1 MKHRIDRSVL
11 THWSDKEIKIEAA
24 HLLDLSET
32 AFNASTAV
40 GTPFL
45 SQALASWLEVILRRE
60 NLVYR
65 IEGGFPEPERA
76 RILIAS
82 EARVLDKARAEVVV
96 LSVQAIDPH
105 GVLEHRQILGSLMGL
120 GLKRDLI
127 GDIRPAQQGMGV
139 AVSGDI
145 ADYLVRE
152 WNKAGRERI
161 QVQRLEGELELVPD
175 TGEERRI
182 TVASSRLDAVA
193 SSSFTLSR
201 TLVQELI
208 THGKVKRNDL
218 VVIKTDIEVKPGDII
233 SCRGYGRI
241 RLLDASETRKGRIAW
256 KVVLYKPQR
265 H

>member
-1 MKHRIDRSVL
+1 MKYRMDRSVL
-11 THWSDKEIKIEAA
+11 TFWSDKEIKIEAA
-24 HLLDLSET
+24 HLLDLCET
-32 AFNASTAV
+32 AFDAFTAV

-45 SQALASWLEVILRRE
+45 SQALSNWFEGILRRE

-76 RILIAS
+76 RFLIAL
-82 EARVLDKARAEVVV
+82 EARVLDKTQTEVVV

-105 GVLEHRQILGSLMGL
+105 GVLEHRHILGSLMGL

-127 GDIRPAQQGMGV
+127 GDIRPAHQGMAV
-139 AVSGDI
+139 AVSQEI
-145 ADYLVRE
+145 ADFLVRE

-161 QVQRLEGELELVPD
+161 QVQRVEGDLELVPD

-193 SSSFTLSR
+193 SSSFTMSR
-201 TLVQELI
+201 TVFQELI
-208 THGKVKRNDL
+208 AHGKVKRNDL
-218 VVIKTDIEVKPGDII
+218 VVTKSDTEVKPGDII

-265 H
+265 K

>member
-1 MKHRIDRSVL
+1 MKHRIDRSIL
-11 THWSDKEIKIEAA
+11 SFWSDKEMKIEAA
-24 HLLDLSET
+24 HLLDLCET

-45 SQALASWLEVILRRE
+45 SQALANWLEGILRRE
-60 NLVYR
+60 NLEYR

-76 RILIAS
+76 RFLIS
-82 EARVLDKARAEVVV
+82 PEERDLEKARTEVVV
-96 LSVQAIDPH
+96 LTAQAIDPH
-105 GVLEHRQILGSLMGL
+105 GALEHRQILGSLMGL
-120 GLKRDLI
+120 GLKRELL
-127 GDIRPAQQGMGV
+127 GDIRPTQQGICV
-139 AVSGDI
+139 AVSEEI

-161 QVQRLEGELELVPD
+161 RVQRVEGELELVPD

-193 SSSFTLSR
+193 SSSFNMSR
-201 TLVQELI
+201 TVFQELI
-208 THGKVKRNDL
+208 TQGKVKRNDL
-218 VVIKTDIEVKPGDII
+218 VVIKIDTEVKPGDII

-241 RLLDASETRKGRIAW
+241 RLLDFSETRKGRIAW
-256 KVVLYKPQR
+256 KVVLYKLQK